1 MLYNNMF
8 DDLFRINKEI
18 NKFFGSKDARFY
30 KRYWPETNIYN
41 SEEKYVVVA
50 KLPGL
55 NKDDISIS
63 IKDNSLKISGK
74 KQSEKKDNV
83 NYHIQERRFG
93 EFERNFLLND
103 RVQVENIQAE
113 LKNGLLIVDIP
124 KSPEAKPMT
133 ISIR

>member
-8 DDLFRINKEI
+8 DDLFRINREI
-18 NKFFGSKDARFY
+18 NKFFGGNDERLY
-30 KRYWPETNIYN
+30 KRYWPETNIYS
-41 SEEKYVVVA
+41 SEEKYVVAA

-55 NKDDISIS
+55 NKEDISIS

-74 KQSEKKDNV
+74 KHNEKKENV

-93 EFERNFLLND
+93 DFERSFLLND

-113 LKNGLLIVDIP
+113 FKNGLLIVDIP